1 MHVYVAPSFQ
11 KSAFSCPLCSAFAN
25 MTWADLY
32 NHIHNTRHMGIYQ
45 CECAHCRQSTCWL
58 GTEVGVP
65 TGHTAGIMIHP
76 GGTMAPLPHPEMP
89 EHIKPDY
96 LEARSIVGRSHRG
109 AAALLRLVI
118 QKLCEELG
126 ENSGYIND
134 DIGSLVKKGLPVEI
148 QQALDVV
155 RVIGNNAVHPGKL
168 SDDDIASVA
177 NVLFSLVNEIV
188 EDRIARPKKLA
199 TLFASLPEG
208 AKAAIEKRDAPKP
221 A

>member
-11 KSAFSCPLCSAFAN
+11 KSAFNCPLCGAFSN

-32 NHIHNTRHMGIYQ
+32 SNGHETRHMGLYQ
-45 CECAHCRQSTCWL
+45 CECVHCRQSTCWL
-58 GTEVGVP
+58 GTVVGDP
-65 TGHTAGIMIHP
+65 YGHTDGIMIHP
-76 GGTMAPLPHPEMP
+76 DGTMAPLPHPDMP
-89 EHIKPDY
+89 AHIKSDY

-109 AAALLRLVI
+109 AAALLRLAI

-126 ENSGYIND
+126 EASGRIND
-134 DIGSLVKKGLPVEI
+134 DIGSLVKKGLPIEI

-155 RVIGNNAVHPGKL
+155 RVIGNNAVHPGEL
-168 SDDDIASVA
+168 SDEDIAGVA
-177 NVLFSLVNEIV
+177 NALFGLVNEIV

-199 TLFASLPEG
+199 ALFASLPEG